1 MAYKITLKDT
11 INTDGWTS
19 PTPDPPVKETSIEYV
34 TTVTTLDLNV
44 YVDLLAKK
52 REWTISWGYMK
63 GEDYTELKA
72 FYDRQFSLLK
82 FPTVSIPDLGVA
94 NVVVRATLSEKN
106 VADQSGLIEN
116 VELTLRETVQKT
128 ETYKP

>member
-1 MAYKITLKDT
+1 MAYGITLKDT
-11 INTDGWTS
+11 TNTAGWIS
-19 PTPDPPVKETSIEYV
+19 PTPDPPVKETSIEYA
-34 TTVTTLDLNV
+34 TTVTTLDLNI

-106 VADQSGLIEN
+106 VTDQSGLIEN